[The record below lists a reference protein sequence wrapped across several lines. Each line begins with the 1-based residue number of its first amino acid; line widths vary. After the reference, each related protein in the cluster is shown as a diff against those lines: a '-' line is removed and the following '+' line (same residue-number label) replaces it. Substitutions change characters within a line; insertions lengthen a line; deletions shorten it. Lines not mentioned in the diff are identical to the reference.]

1 MVVILILVIIFLIWK
16 YLPREN
22 KRNVAN
28 TVFNTTERSAALLNS
43 SISKAKKSIEKT
55 ISKSYITNCSW
66 ILTNELNDNV
76 LYSFL
81 NNDELLITTNGIVK
95 KANYQI
101 IIDNNSLLITI
112 DGVIIHYNIVN
123 MRDDFLFMN
132 KVSTNEILFFANRT
146 KFKDELKSIVYKQA
160 QDLYFEN

>member
-132 KVSTNEILFFANRT
+132 KVSTNEILFFVNQT

>member
-101 IIDNNSLLITI
+101 II
-112 DGVIIHYNIVN
+112 
-123 MRDDFLFMN
+123 
-132 KVSTNEILFFANRT
+132 
-146 KFKDELKSIVYKQA
+146 
-160 QDLYFEN
+160 